1 MSDTAPRP
9 RGRTLPILAL
19 VVVVLLVLTAVL
31 VWRAVDS
38 PATSAS
44 ASPSATATGS
54 ASASTSAATPTA
66 TRTMSTGCPA
76 TPGVGTPSGANVHQV
91 IDVDGDGLADQA
103 WITGGSDRTFG
114 ITTASGATF
123 STAITSASPVP
134 ASAVVGLV
142 QGDQPIALV
151 DVGREALLFSLDGC
165 QVTAPADAQ
174 GTAYTFDRGL
184 AGEGTGVG
192 CSEDGSTLRLAGLNA
207 VQATDGTYT
216 VTRTYVDLSSDG
228 RTATNGAK
236 STVATNAAATEA
248 VVTTAQEVSCGDA
261 VAGVDGPVEPS

>member
-9 RGRTLPILAL
+9 RGRTLLVL
-19 VVVVLLVLTAVL
+19 SVVVVALLVVTGVL
-31 VWRAVDS
+31 VWRAFDS
-38 PATSAS
+38 PAASAS
-44 ASPSATATGS
+44 ASPSAS
-54 ASASTSAATPTA
+54 ASSTAPTSSATPTA
-66 TRTMSTGCPA
+66 TRTISAGCPA
-76 TPGVGTPSGANVHQV
+76 TPDQSTPSGADVHQV
-91 IDVDGDGLADQA
+91 IDVDGDGRADQA
-103 WITGGSDRTFG
+103 WLTGGSDRSFG

-123 STAITSASPVP
+123 STTITSASPVP
-134 ASAVVGLV
+134 ASAVVGMV

-151 DVGREALLFSLDGC
+151 DLGREALLFSLDGC

-192 CSEDGSTLRLAGLNA
+192 CSQDGSTLRLAGLNA

-236 STVATNAAATEA
+236 STVATNAASTEQ